1 MNKQIAAAIF
11 DSRERAE
18 RAIHELREAGV
29 PDEAISVIS
38 LHEGESETRDGS
50 GRVTETHGD
59 TKGSG
64 TAKGLGIG
72 AGVGAV
78 AGLGALLIPGIG
90 PFIAAGALA
99 ETLGVAGSAA
109 VVSGAVG
116 AAAGGLTG
124 ALVDYG
130 LSREHAEHYEK
141 RIRDGG
147 VFVAVDTAGRESNYA
162 PARGILRA
170 AGGESAE
177 TDDRDDRDDR
187 DERSERETD
196 RTDTKHR

>member
-1 MNKQIAAAIF
+1 MNKQIAAATF

-29 PDEAISVIS
+29 PDRAISVIS

-50 GRVTETHGD
+50 GEVTETHSD
-59 TKGSG
+59 TKASG
-64 TAKGLGIG
+64 AAKGLGIG
-72 AGVGAV
+72 AGVGAL
-78 AGLGALLIPGIG
+78 AGLGALFIPGIG

-141 RIRDGG
+141 RIREGG
-147 VFVAVDTAGRESNYA
+147 IFVAVDTAGHESNYA
-162 PARGILRA
+162 PARAILRA
-170 AGGESAE
+170 AGGESA
-177 TDDRDDRDDR
+177 DADDRDDR

-196 RTDTKHR
+196 RADTRHRETV

>member
-1 MNKQIAAAIF
+1 MQKQIAAAVF

-18 RAIHELREAGV
+18 RAVDELRDAGV
-29 PDEAISVIS
+29 PNDHISVIA
-38 LHEGESETRDGS
+38 LHDGEAREEDGEGHVRETRDHDNKATG
-50 GRVTETHGD
+50 
-59 TKGSG
+59 
-64 TAKGLGIG
+64 ALKGLATGG
-72 AGVGAV
+72 VVGAV

-130 LSREHAEHYEK
+130 LSREHAEHYER
-141 RIRDGG
+141 RIREGA
-147 VFVAVDTAGRESNYA
+147 VFVGVETQGSERDYNAARAV
-162 PARGILRA
+162 LRA
-170 AGGESAE
+170 AGGESADTEARAE
-177 TDDRDDRDDR
+177 T
-187 DERSERETD
+187 
-196 RTDTKHR
+196 H